1 MLDIEKMDIAT
12 LISALVG
19 ILVVMIS
26 SIFYFTR
33 KESQEP
39 KREEELPEEAEE
51 EGAGDAPHTDAKK
64 GGKGRKND
72 QWKAKPKDV
81 SYDHKWSV
89 ATLKG
94 HTTDITGMDFAPDG
108 KRLVTVSPDRAVF
121 LWDARDFEEK
131 EHKSVRQILDFD
143 TATKVAFSPDCKSMV
158 FAMKRSNQLAVY
170 KLVKKETGGTYKF
183 VHVENVS
190 FPSPHTLDISHCGIS
205 STGKY
210 LMSASPDMKIVLY
223 DIHGNILKILEPKLS
238 TLFDAVLSPDGRF
251 VAVCGFTPDVIVYE
265 VTFNREGVFQ
275 DAKKAFN
282 LTDHHSGVFSVA
294 FNSNASRAVT
304 VSRDG
309 FWRVFDTDIRYNAG
323 QETQVL
329 NKGEWA
335 ALKGASADRVRLAM
349 SPSGG
354 SFAVACGSTLKVFS
368 SEDANEDFSELPE
381 VHGDQRIQVIRYSP
395 DGRLIA
401 TCGDRYVRV
410 FRNIPEYHSQVI
422 RLGKN
427 IKEVTGDAPK
437 RRLQEQIDEAKKYLE
452 KYSL

>member
-1 MLDIEKMDIAT
+1 MLDIEKMDMAT

-19 ILVVMIS
+19 ILVIMIS
-26 SIFYFTR
+26 SIFFFIT
-33 KESQEP
+33 KESQES
-39 KREEELPEEAEE
+39 KREEELPEEGEE
-51 EGAGDAPHTDAKK
+51 EGAGDAPHAESKK

-72 QWKAKPKDV
+72 QWKAK
-81 SYDHKWSV
+81 
-89 ATLKG
+89 
-94 HTTDITGMDFAPDG
+94 
-108 KRLVTVSPDRAVF
+108 
-121 LWDARDFEEK
+121 
-131 EHKSVRQILDFD
+131 
-143 TATKVAFSPDCKSMV
+143 
-158 FAMKRSNQLAVY
+158 LAVY
-170 KLVKKETGGTYKF
+170 KLVKKEAGGTYKF

-251 VAVCGFTPDVIVYE
+251 VAVCGFTPDVIVYD

-323 QETQVL
+323 QETQVI
-329 NKGEWA
+329 NK
-335 ALKGASADRVRLAM
+335 
-349 SPSGG
+349 
-354 SFAVACGSTLKVFS
+354 
-368 SEDANEDFSELPE
+368 
-381 VHGDQRIQVIRYSP
+381 
-395 DGRLIA
+395 
-401 TCGDRYVRV
+401 
-410 FRNIPEYHSQVI
+410 
-422 RLGKN
+422 
-427 IKEVTGDAPK
+427 
-437 RRLQEQIDEAKKYLE
+437 
-452 KYSL
+452 